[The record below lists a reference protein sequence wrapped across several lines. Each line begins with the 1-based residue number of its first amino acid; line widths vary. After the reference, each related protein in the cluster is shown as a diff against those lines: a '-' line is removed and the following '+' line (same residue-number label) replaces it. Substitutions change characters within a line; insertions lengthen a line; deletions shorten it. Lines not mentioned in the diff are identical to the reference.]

1 MKQLSKNSSKAELR
15 EYFAFVISESREPNT
30 FPVDLD
36 ILWPIAYKEK
46 SSAVRELYSKNFG
59 PEGEYFILKKNA
71 GRGCPMGGRTLDKYY
86 LSLKG
91 FEFFILRK
99 AYWVWGLYK
108 DYLTQVGGMF
118 LYGNPFDKDLAS
130 KVRYILDKNSSELEI
145 AQYIEDMR
153 IEEKKGN
160 KFPILLLEVF
170 RMGYEHIYEAIKVL
184 TSETDLGCFIRNT
197 NYILDEKEPRLSCY
211 ISFECFGWLIGK
223 RNSKLDDAFRL
234 AIDKGWYPQKPLYL
248 KSKEKVERVF
258 SKV

>member
-36 ILWPIAYKEK
+36 ILWPIAYKKK

-71 GRGCPMGGRTLDKYY
+71 GRGGPMGGRTLDKYY

-99 AYWVWGLYK
+99 AYQVWELYK
-108 DYLTQVGGMF
+108 DYLTQVGGVF

-130 KVRYILDKNSSELEI
+130 KVRYILDKDSSELEI

-153 IEEKKGN
+153 VEEKKGN

-170 RMGYEHIYEAIKVL
+170 RMGYEHIYDAIKVL
-184 TSETDLGCFIRNT
+184 TSETDLGCFIKNT

-234 AIDKGWYPQKPLYL
+234 AIDKGWYPKKPLYL

-258 SKV
+258 SKA